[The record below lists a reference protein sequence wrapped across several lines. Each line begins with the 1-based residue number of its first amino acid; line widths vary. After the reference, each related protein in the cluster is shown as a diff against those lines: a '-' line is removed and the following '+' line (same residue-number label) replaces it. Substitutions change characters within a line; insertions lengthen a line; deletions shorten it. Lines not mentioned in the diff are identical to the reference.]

1 VVDSTSLAYPVGVG
15 FADIEQSYTQD
26 RETWLAQICH
36 TEYTVDELRRG
47 KWIDRIAPAI
57 ERTQ

>member
-1 VVDSTSLAYPVGVG
+1 VGVG